1 MSLRISSGISDAT
14 GLFAHGG
21 ATNTPEAKA
30 TVSQF
35 SQSKPTVS
43 LLVILPKSLFFGYAI
58 NLDSCI
64 GFTGVSNKESST
76 LRHALI
82 TKVNNAIPISF
93 FIINI
98 NFKFYNFLFIQCI
111 RSLLVAYQL
120 TICYVSIFQYSE
132 HSQELCP
139 TIYCTV
145 CLG

>member
-1 MSLRISSGISDAT
+1 MRQGYSPMEELLTLRKLKRQFPNSPNLSL
-14 GLFAHGG
+14 
-21 ATNTPEAKA
+21 
-30 TVSQF
+30 QF
-35 SQSKPTVS
+35 S